1 MVSGVTQPQ
10 HPDFEVPRQH
20 EVRAGAPSASR
31 DSATPTPNPKP
42 QEAAGCWRCPSPA
55 ARPSR
60 GEPGGVLPGT
70 TGALGSRWLL
80 QMPHCIRLTVPH
92 ALRVG
97 RAAKRSAGWG
107 GEASGI
113 PIIPTASSAPPLG
126 SRGRASCGEIAGI
139 KWDG

>member
-1 MVSGVTQPQ
+1 MLART
-10 HPDFEVPRQH
+10 RQH
-20 EVRAGAPSASR
+20 RPQTRNPRRLRDAGAALPLLL
-31 DSATPTPNPKP
+31 TPR
-42 QEAAGCWRCPSPA
+42 G
-55 ARPSR
+55 

-70 TGALGSRWLL
+70 TGALGSRRPL

-97 RAAKRSAGWG
+97 RAAKRSAGG
-107 GEASGI
+107 GWEASGI

-126 SRGRASCGEIAGI
+126 SRGRASCGEIVGI